1 MQSLREIGEDLTT
14 TEQRTH
20 FPTGT
25 FGAFLPGSW
34 SCRWQPQSRLLLQWP
49 QPLHC
54 GSSWSSIL
62 GGHHVSLQPGISRG
76 AQRSASGVVSC
87 WHTGPYLSRLKG
99 LLPNLRAPAS
109 TKTSNKA
116 GLAQLTSLSPV
127 QSGLRAPRERQ
138 KGAGVPKPE
147 KTPCKNLKLYR
158 ESEEVIL

>member
-1 MQSLREIGEDLTT
+1 MQSLRSV
-14 TEQRTH
+14 RTSPPLSSGRTFPQAPLEH
-20 FPTGT
+20 FSLEA
-25 FGAFLPGSW
+25 GAAAGNLRAD
-34 SCRWQPQSRLLLQWP
+34 SCCSGHSPYIVGAAGP
-49 QPLHC
+49 AC
-54 GSSWSSIL
+54 L